1 MTVRV
6 AHPERRRRNFGAPGR
21 NSTIFLNFCTARLW
35 KTAAQHDARI
45 ACNPRTACLSS
56 LLWLCCWGC
65 AAAVWRRVWCT
76 WRCGSVLPR
85 PQSTPRVQLERAA
98 ATAGALAASR
108 RRHAFVPCGAR
119 AARRAAAAHGDASR
133 RLWKA
138 RTKLSLLYLRCPKRF
153 EARDLH
159 NFLRTSRWRDC
170 LSVPH
175 LATACNQGGPILE
188 YFHTLIPVGP
198 DPESPPQG

>member
-21 NSTIFLNFCTARLW
+21 NSTISLIFT
-35 KTAAQHDARI
+35 QHDCGKPYGKPQPNTTRASPATHAQRV
-45 ACNPRTACLSS
+45 S
-56 LLWLCCWGC
+56 LLCSGCVAGC
-65 AAAVWRRVWCT
+65 AAAVWRRGWCT

-85 PQSTPRVQLERAA
+85 PRSMPRVQLERAA

-108 RRHAFVPCGAR
+108 RRHAFVTCGAR
-119 AARRAAAAHGDASR
+119 AARRGAAAHGDASR

-138 RTKLSLLYLRCPKRF
+138 RTKLSLLYLRCLKRF

-159 NFLRTSRWRDC
+159 NFLRTSRWRPP
-170 LSVPH
+170 LSAPH
-175 LATACNQGGPILE
+175 LLIASDQVSPILE
-188 YFHTLIPVGP
+188 
-198 DPESPPQG
+198 

>member
-1 MTVRV
+1 MTW
-6 AHPERRRRNFGAPGR
+6 AQSIANEKLSIFAGAV
-21 NSTIFLNFCTARLW
+21 L
-35 KTAAQHDARI
+35 
-45 ACNPRTACLSS
+45 
-56 LLWLCCWGC
+56 
-65 AAAVWRRVWCT
+65 AVWRRVWCT

-85 PQSTPRVQLERAA
+85 PQSTPRVQLKRAA

-138 RTKLSLLYLRCPKRF
+138 RTKLSMLYLRCPKRL

-159 NFLRTSRWRDC
+159 NFLCLSRWHHPP
-170 LSVPH
+170 SAPH
-175 LATACNQGGPILE
+175 LITASNQGVPILAL
-188 YFHTLIPVGP
+188 FHTIIPVGP
-198 DPESPPQG
+198 DPESLPQPARET

>member
-119 AARRAAAAHGDASR
+119 AARRAAAAHGDAFTPSSG
-133 RLWKA
+133 L
-138 RTKLSLLYLRCPKRF
+138 
-153 EARDLH
+153 
-159 NFLRTSRWRDC
+159 
-170 LSVPH
+170 
-175 LATACNQGGPILE
+175 
-188 YFHTLIPVGP
+188 HTLVTLHHLLLFSIRLKILK
-198 DPESPPQG
+198 ET